1 MRTLFWHPIFGRVRA
16 WFGTATPTAR
26 PSVFLGLIDAA
37 PSFLGKMDGALSLG
51 ICAPESALAPF
62 CLGFMDGHF
71 SLGIINAAAQRL
83 GEMQGGALR
92 LGKMP
97 ARKGS

>member
-37 PSFLGKMDGALSLG
+37 PSFLG